1 MLYNRK
7 QISIYTRYEC
17 LYTTVMVALN
27 IYIGLH
33 YFVALFNQMFK
44 KCIVW
49 IWNTN
54 KSACIFNFIIG
65 LQKLHDFWE
74 YETESDRVCV

>member
-17 LYTTVMVALN
+17 LYTTVMVTLN

-33 YFVALFNQMFK
+33 YLVALFNQIKNALLEIEIQQICLYFVYYN
-44 KCIVW
+44 C
-49 IWNTN
+49 
-54 KSACIFNFIIG
+54 IIG
-65 LQKLHDFWE
+65 LQKL
-74 YETESDRVCV
+74 YEV